1 MLSAHAAHRFVIIGD
16 AMVGGQGTETRGVK
30 VRLPLLHCDLA
41 TAPGEHE
48 DGSDEPRS
56 HAPCHSGHARKE
68 GRSMGRPHAPRDK
81 SVDCYLKRIKLHSTY
96 EVLKR

>member
-56 HAPCHSGHARKE
+56 HAPCHSGHARKDWRADRWGDPMLRE
-68 GRSMGRPHAPRDK
+68 
-81 SVDCYLKRIKLHSTY
+81 IK
-96 EVLKR
+96 VLTATFA